1 VSATSRRSSAARR
14 STGFTLIELIVVLAV
29 LGLLV
34 ALVGPQL
41 FDRISGAKQETAR
54 AQIELFGLALDGY
67 RLDNGQYPTT
77 EQGLEALNARPEA
90 PPTPTNWRG
99 PYLRKRVPVDSWD
112 KPYEYKSPGTHDP
125 RGYDLVSY
133 GRDGEP
139 GGSGEDADVTSW
151 Q

>member
-1 VSATSRRSSAARR
+1 MSRNPSSAAPFDR
-14 STGFTLIELIVVLAV
+14 SAGFTLIELIVVLVV
-29 LGLLV
+29 LGLLA

-41 FDRISGAKQETAR
+41 FDRLSGAKSEAAR
-54 AQIELFGLALDGY
+54 AQIELFGLALDSY

-77 EQGLEALNARPEA
+77 EQGLESLNTRPAIEPA
-90 PPTPTNWRG
+90 PTNWRG
-99 PYLRKRVPVDSWD
+99 PYLRKSVPLDPWNR
-112 KPYEYKSPGTHDP
+112 PYHYAHPGAQDP
-125 RGYDLVSY
+125 QRYDLVSY